1 MTDSFGGVA
10 SALPRVEGCYAGTV
24 DDLLRRIEPMYAPAM
39 IADGRSCSNRFNPA
53 RQTRWV
59 VASRGPEYALVP
71 LRNPSWTRVPF
82 PGPDPEQT
90 IGMGPHA
97 RFVSPDSV
105 RPSAVRVRVR
115 DQDEGGLLA
124 GVTPEHT
131 IAFVF
136 RGSNFRAWEMR
147 ADGSSVDVMANRQ
160 LYTWDRASV
169 PVELRRIEGRWWALH
184 DDVIAGSLE
193 GVTALDGRVGVA
205 HRASGARP
213 QRFERL

>member
-1 MTDSFGGVA
+1 
-10 SALPRVEGCYAGTV
+10 
-24 DDLLRRIEPMYAPAM
+24 
-39 IADGRSCSNRFNPA
+39 
-53 RQTRWV
+53 
-59 VASRGPEYALVP
+59 
-71 LRNPSWTRVPF
+71 
-82 PGPDPEQT
+82 
-90 IGMGPHA
+90 MGPHA

-213 QRFERL
+213 QRFERLEYATDDGGLDWGRAVRIELPILSALRAQAAQR